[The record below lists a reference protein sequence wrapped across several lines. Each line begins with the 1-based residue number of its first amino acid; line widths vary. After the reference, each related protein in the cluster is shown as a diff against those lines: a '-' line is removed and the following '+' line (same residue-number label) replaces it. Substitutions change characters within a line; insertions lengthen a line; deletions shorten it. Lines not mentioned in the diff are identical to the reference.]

1 MITGLSFPIRHLS
14 VRVPWHDTGWNG
26 TVCGDPKNNV
36 ACLKLIRI
44 AERKNEASEANL
56 SGHHFKD
63 LQQEEIPPCL
73 QERAAFMS
81 PHSFVREH
89 SHPYRRNDTGT
100 HAQFK
105 KTPTHAHFKP
115 TPLNYPAY
123 SAPGVPFRWMLKE
136 SLNGSGGSR
145 LREHY
150 PLDDVSEEFEP
161 NLDFNTN
168 WWQDYRNHTAHP

>member
-1 MITGLSFPIRHLS
+1 MERCVAT
-14 VRVPWHDTGWNG
+14 
-26 TVCGDPKNNV
+26 PKTNV

-115 TPLNYPAY
+115 TPTEL
-123 SAPGVPFRWMLKE
+123 SGVFGPRRAIQMDAERVTQWKRRFKT
-136 SLNGSGGSR
+136 
-145 LREHY
+145 
-150 PLDDVSEEFEP
+150 P
-161 NLDFNTN
+161 
-168 WWQDYRNHTAHP
+168 